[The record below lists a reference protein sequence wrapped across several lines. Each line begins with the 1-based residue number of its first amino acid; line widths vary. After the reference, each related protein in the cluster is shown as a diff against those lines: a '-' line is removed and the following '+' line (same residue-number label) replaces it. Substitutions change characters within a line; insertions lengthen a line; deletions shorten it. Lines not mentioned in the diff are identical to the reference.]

1 MTALE
6 PSSDPRAFAELP
18 AISARVLSVAIYRE
32 HPIAVG
38 SFLAVPSRDWVG
50 TSKASRVLHE
60 KSKGETFPLD
70 GTYQSRLGTISL
82 VVGVGFAYFMAARLG
97 LAVRANTGT
106 SIFWPAA
113 GISVG
118 ALIVWGPRA
127 RLPVS
132 AGVVLATAVS
142 NLMIGRST
150 WLAVAF
156 GIVNAGQALL
166 TTGLVERWFGR
177 VFKLGDVSQVLGFLV
192 ASTIGA
198 AVAAVGAAIVV
209 SLIQSATSPFIVW
222 RIWFASCLLGIVT
235 VTPLVVGIAEAVR
248 NLPPRREVVEGAVGV
263 MMLAALSAF
272 VVSLP
277 QGPWS
282 TALPVALV
290 FPVLLWIAVRCRPVF
305 AAAAAFVVAS
315 AVVWSITMGV
325 GHFGDA
331 SVPLADRIL
340 AAQTIVLA
348 GALLTLVLAALFADR
363 RRSEVVLE
371 QSKNRLQLAIDG
383 AELGAFSANLMTSQL
398 EYDARAA
405 RIHGYKVS
413 PTTIK
418 EARSVVHR
426 DDLVRIDVAM
436 AEAIRTGG
444 TWNAEYRVVH
454 PPNHTNP
461 EETRWVAVEGSIVR
475 DPQGNPVGLL
485 GVTRDITRRKQAD
498 AMLEESKARLAD
510 ALTAGEVMAFEWDA
524 IVGITQR
531 SDNAAHILG
540 LGGGMTATSR
550 NDFLRWVHPDDR
562 VRFRAH
568 IRNLHPGQPSYSLS
582 FRFVRPDRSQIWLE
596 ETAKGE
602 FDATGRLL
610 RIKGLTR
617 DITER
622 KLAEL
627 ALAERNTQLELT
639 SKTARV
645 GSYAIDFRT
654 GLVNLSPG
662 CASIL
667 GLPESTIEMPR
678 DNGRKLVHS
687 EDLVHFD
694 ASLEQ
699 AFLKKQHEFFA
710 QFRIIRADNGEVR
723 WIEARSM
730 IFYDQGGQPLRLIA
744 VIIDFTERKMAEQTL
759 TERTA
764 QLALAGRAARVGSY
778 AYDVKKGVMQISEG
792 YAAIHGLPAGTT
804 ETTLCEWRSRVHPDD
819 LRRVEVFRDQM
830 FANRQK
836 EYNIEYRIV
845 RSDGEMRWVE
855 RRSSVAYDGDGHPRR
870 VVGVSIDVTERKRA
884 EERQRILVAELDHRV
899 KNALATVSS
908 VISHTA
914 VGSRSVADFVASI
927 DGRIR
932 SMATTQDLLR
942 SGRWDGISLTE
953 LIRHELA
960 PYATRQNTKISGPE
974 LVLRPEA
981 GQTMAMVLHEL
992 TTNAAK
998 YGALSTKEGR
1008 VSIRWERRLNGH
1020 PLRLVLEW
1028 QEVGGPPVVD
1038 PDKASFG
1045 MSTIRDLIPYE
1056 FGGKVDLTFAPEGV
1070 RCRVELPADWLRT
1083 DESFQRP
1090 SHTRP

>member
-1 MTALE
+1 
-6 PSSDPRAFAELP
+6 
-18 AISARVLSVAIYRE
+18 
-32 HPIAVG
+32 
-38 SFLAVPSRDWVG
+38 
-50 TSKASRVLHE
+50 VLHE
-60 KSKGETFPLD
+60 KSRGETLPFD

-82 VVGVGFAYFMAARLG
+82 AVGVGFAYFMAARLG
-97 LAVRANTGT
+97 LALRANTGT

-132 AGVVLATAVS
+132 AGVVLATAAS

-166 TTGLVERWFGR
+166 TAGLIEHWFGR
-177 VFKLGDVSQVLGFLV
+177 IFKLGEVSQVLGFLV
-192 ASTIGA
+192 ASSIGA
-198 AVAAVGAAIVV
+198 AVAAVGAAIAV
-209 SLIQSATSPFIVW
+209 SLIQSTTSPFIVW

-248 NLPPRREVVEGAVGV
+248 NLPPLREVIEGAVSV
-263 MMLAALSAF
+263 AMLAALSAF

-282 TALPVALV
+282 TALPVGLV

-315 AVVWSITMGV
+315 AVVWSITFSV

-331 SVPLADRIL
+331 SIPLADRML
-340 AAQTIVLA
+340 AVQTIVLA

-363 RRSEVVLE
+363 RRSEVAL
-371 QSKNRLQLAIDG
+371 
-383 AELGAFSANLMTSQL
+383 
-398 EYDARAA
+398 
-405 RIHGYKVS
+405 
-413 PTTIK
+413 
-418 EARSVVHR
+418 
-426 DDLVRIDVAM
+426 
-436 AEAIRTGG
+436 
-444 TWNAEYRVVH
+444 
-454 PPNHTNP
+454 
-461 EETRWVAVEGSIVR
+461 
-475 DPQGNPVGLL
+475 
-485 GVTRDITRRKQAD
+485 KQ
-498 AMLEESKARLAD
+498 SKARLAD
-510 ALTAGEVMAFEWDA
+510 ALAAGEVMAFEWDA

-531 SDNAAHILG
+531 SDNATRILG
-540 LGGGMTATSR
+540 LVVGMIATPR

-562 VRFRAH
+562 GRFRAH
-568 IRNLHPGQPSYSLS
+568 IRNLHPGQPSYSLT

-627 ALAERNTQLELT
+627 ALAERNAQFELT

-662 CASIL
+662 CATIL
-667 GLPESTIEMPR
+667 GLPESTVEMPR

-699 AFLKKQHEFFA
+699 ALLKKQHEFTA
-710 QFRIIRADNGEVR
+710 QFRIIRANDGKVR

-730 IFYDQGGQPLRLIA
+730 IFYDQSGQPLRLIA
-744 VIIDFTERKMAEQTL
+744 VIIDFTERKMAEQVLAERELQLALAGRAALVGTYAYDTDSEIL
-759 TERTA
+759 QVSEGYAAIHGYPEGTTRMSRSQWLAGVDPDDVEWLERRRSEVFRERQTEYIVEFRIPCAGRGVRWIEARSFVSYDRDGHPQRMVGVNIDITDRKRAEDALAERNA

-778 AYDVKKGVMQISEG
+778 AYDVEKGLMQISEG

-836 EYNIEYRIV
+836 ESNIEYRIV
-845 RSDGEMRWVE
+845 RPDGEMRWVE
-855 RRSSVAYDGDGHPRR
+855 RRSSVSYDGDGRPTR

-884 EERQRILVAELDHRV
+884 EDRQRILVAELDHRV

-914 VGSRSVADFVASI
+914 VGSRSVADFVATI

-953 LIRHELA
+953 LIRYELA

-974 LVLRPEA
+974 VVLRPEA
-981 GQTMAMVLHEL
+981 GQAMAMVLHEL
-992 TTNAAK
+992 ATNAAK
-998 YGALSTKEGR
+998 YGALSTKQGS
-1008 VSIRWERRLNGH
+1008 VSIRWEQRLNGH

-1045 MSTIRDLIPYE
+1045 MSTIRDIIPYE
-1056 FGGKVDLTFAPEGV
+1056 FGGKVDLTFALEGV

>member
-1 MTALE
+1 
-6 PSSDPRAFAELP
+6 
-18 AISARVLSVAIYRE
+18 
-32 HPIAVG
+32 
-38 SFLAVPSRDWVG
+38 
-50 TSKASRVLHE
+50 VLHE
-60 KSKGETFPLD
+60 KSRGETLPFD

-82 VVGVGFAYFMAARLG
+82 AVGVGFAYFMAARLG
-97 LAVRANTGT
+97 LALRANTGT

-132 AGVVLATAVS
+132 AGVVLATAAS

-166 TTGLVERWFGR
+166 TAGLIEHWFGR
-177 VFKLGDVSQVLGFLV
+177 IFKLGEVSQVLGFLV
-192 ASTIGA
+192 ASSIGA
-198 AVAAVGAAIVV
+198 AVAAVGAAIAV
-209 SLIQSATSPFIVW
+209 SLIQSTTSPFIVW

-248 NLPPRREVVEGAVGV
+248 NLPPLREVIEGAVSV
-263 MMLAALSAF
+263 AMLAALSAF

-282 TALPVALV
+282 TALPVGLV

-315 AVVWSITMGV
+315 AVVWSITFSV

-331 SVPLADRIL
+331 SIPLADRML
-340 AAQTIVLA
+340 AVQTIVLA

-363 RRSEVVLE
+363 RRSEVAL
-371 QSKNRLQLAIDG
+371 
-383 AELGAFSANLMTSQL
+383 
-398 EYDARAA
+398 
-405 RIHGYKVS
+405 
-413 PTTIK
+413 
-418 EARSVVHR
+418 
-426 DDLVRIDVAM
+426 
-436 AEAIRTGG
+436 
-444 TWNAEYRVVH
+444 
-454 PPNHTNP
+454 
-461 EETRWVAVEGSIVR
+461 
-475 DPQGNPVGLL
+475 
-485 GVTRDITRRKQAD
+485 KQ
-498 AMLEESKARLAD
+498 SKARLAD
-510 ALTAGEVMAFEWDA
+510 ALAAGEVMAFEWDA

-531 SDNAAHILG
+531 SDNATRILG
-540 LGGGMTATSR
+540 LVVGMIATPR

-562 VRFRAH
+562 GRFRAH
-568 IRNLHPGQPSYSLS
+568 IRNLHPGQPSYSLT

-627 ALAERNTQLELT
+627 ALAERNAQFELT

-662 CASIL
+662 CATIL
-667 GLPESTIEMPR
+667 GLPESTVEMPR

-699 AFLKKQHEFFA
+699 AFLKKQHEFTA
-710 QFRIIRADNGEVR
+710 QFRIIRANDGKVR

-730 IFYDQGGQPLRLIA
+730 IFYDQSGQPLRLIA
-744 VIIDFTERKMAEQTL
+744 VIIDFTERKMAEQVLAERELQLALAGRAALVGTYAYDTDSEIL
-759 TERTA
+759 QVSEGYAAIHGYPEGTTRMSRSQWLAGVDPDDVEWLERRRSEVFRERQTEYIVEFRIPCAGRGVRWIEARSFVSYDRDGHPQRMVGVNIDITDRKRAEDALAERNA

-778 AYDVKKGVMQISEG
+778 AYDVEKGLMQISEG

-836 EYNIEYRIV
+836 ESNIEYRIV
-845 RSDGEMRWVE
+845 RPDGEMRWVE
-855 RRSSVAYDGDGHPRR
+855 RRSSVSYDGDGRPTR

-884 EERQRILVAELDHRV
+884 EDRQRILVAELDHRV

-914 VGSRSVADFVASI
+914 VGSRSVADFVATI

-953 LIRHELA
+953 LIRYELA

-974 LVLRPEA
+974 VVLRPEA
-981 GQTMAMVLHEL
+981 GQAMAMVLHEL
-992 TTNAAK
+992 ATNAAK
-998 YGALSTKEGR
+998 YGALSTKQGS
-1008 VSIRWERRLNGH
+1008 VSIRWEQRLNGH

-1045 MSTIRDLIPYE
+1045 MSTIRDIIPYE
-1056 FGGKVDLTFAPEGV
+1056 FGGKVDLTFALEGV

>member
-1 MTALE
+1 M
-6 PSSDPRAFAELP
+6 
-18 AISARVLSVAIYRE
+18 
-32 HPIAVG
+32 
-38 SFLAVPSRDWVG
+38 
-50 TSKASRVLHE
+50 LHE
-60 KSKGETFPLD
+60 KSRGETLPFD

-82 VVGVGFAYFMAARLG
+82 AVGVGFAYFMAARLG
-97 LAVRANTGT
+97 LALRANTGT

-132 AGVVLATAVS
+132 AGVVLATAAS

-166 TTGLVERWFGR
+166 TAGLIEHWFGR
-177 VFKLGDVSQVLGFLV
+177 IFKLGEVSQVLGFLV
-192 ASTIGA
+192 ASSIGA
-198 AVAAVGAAIVV
+198 AVAAVGAAIAV
-209 SLIQSATSPFIVW
+209 SLIQSTTSPFIVW

-248 NLPPRREVVEGAVGV
+248 NLPPLREVIEGAVSV
-263 MMLAALSAF
+263 AMLAALSAF

-282 TALPVALV
+282 TALPVGLV

-315 AVVWSITMGV
+315 AVVWSITFSV

-331 SVPLADRIL
+331 SIPLADRML
-340 AAQTIVLA
+340 AVQTIVLA

-363 RRSEVVLE
+363 RRSEVAL
-371 QSKNRLQLAIDG
+371 
-383 AELGAFSANLMTSQL
+383 
-398 EYDARAA
+398 
-405 RIHGYKVS
+405 
-413 PTTIK
+413 
-418 EARSVVHR
+418 
-426 DDLVRIDVAM
+426 
-436 AEAIRTGG
+436 
-444 TWNAEYRVVH
+444 
-454 PPNHTNP
+454 
-461 EETRWVAVEGSIVR
+461 
-475 DPQGNPVGLL
+475 
-485 GVTRDITRRKQAD
+485 KQ
-498 AMLEESKARLAD
+498 SKARLAD
-510 ALTAGEVMAFEWDA
+510 ALAAGEVMAFEWDA

-531 SDNAAHILG
+531 SDNATRILG
-540 LGGGMTATSR
+540 LVVGMIATPR

-562 VRFRAH
+562 GRFRAH
-568 IRNLHPGQPSYSLS
+568 IRNLHPGQPSYSLT

-627 ALAERNTQLELT
+627 ALAERNAQFELT

-662 CASIL
+662 CATIL
-667 GLPESTIEMPR
+667 GLPESTVEMPR

-699 AFLKKQHEFFA
+699 AFLKKQHEFTA
-710 QFRIIRADNGEVR
+710 QFRIIRANDGKVR

-730 IFYDQGGQPLRLIA
+730 IFYDQSGQPLRLIA
-744 VIIDFTERKMAEQTL
+744 VIIDFTERKMAEQVLAERELQLALAGRAALVGTYAYDTDSEIL
-759 TERTA
+759 QVSEGYAAIHGYPEGTTRMSRSQWLAGVDPDDVEWLERRRSEVFRERQTEYIVEFRIPCAGRGVRWIEARSFVSYDRDGHPQRMVGVNIDITDRKRAEDALAERNA

-778 AYDVKKGVMQISEG
+778 AYDVEKGLMQISEG

-836 EYNIEYRIV
+836 ESNIEYRIV
-845 RSDGEMRWVE
+845 RPDGEMRWVE
-855 RRSSVAYDGDGHPRR
+855 RRSSVSYDGDGRPTR

-884 EERQRILVAELDHRV
+884 EDRQRILVAELDHRV

-914 VGSRSVADFVASI
+914 VGSRSVADFVATI

-953 LIRHELA
+953 LIRYELA

-974 LVLRPEA
+974 VVLRPEA
-981 GQTMAMVLHEL
+981 GQAMAMVLHEL
-992 TTNAAK
+992 ATNAAK
-998 YGALSTKEGR
+998 YGALSTKQGS
-1008 VSIRWERRLNGH
+1008 VSIRWEQRLNGH

-1045 MSTIRDLIPYE
+1045 MSTIRDIIPYE
-1056 FGGKVDLTFAPEGV
+1056 FGGKVDLTFALEGV

>member
-1 MTALE
+1 
-6 PSSDPRAFAELP
+6 
-18 AISARVLSVAIYRE
+18 
-32 HPIAVG
+32 
-38 SFLAVPSRDWVG
+38 
-50 TSKASRVLHE
+50 VLHE
-60 KSKGETFPLD
+60 KSRGETLPFD

-82 VVGVGFAYFMAARLG
+82 AVGVGFAYFMAARLG
-97 LAVRANTGT
+97 LALRANTGT

-132 AGVVLATAVS
+132 AGVVLATAAS

-166 TTGLVERWFGR
+166 TAGLIEHWFGR
-177 VFKLGDVSQVLGFLV
+177 IFKLGEVSQVLGFLV
-192 ASTIGA
+192 ASSIGA
-198 AVAAVGAAIVV
+198 AVAAVGAAIAV
-209 SLIQSATSPFIVW
+209 SLIQSTTSPFIVW

-248 NLPPRREVVEGAVGV
+248 NLPPLREVIEGAVSV
-263 MMLAALSAF
+263 AMLAALSAF

-277 QGPWS
+277 QEPWS
-282 TALPVALV
+282 TALPVGLV

-315 AVVWSITMGV
+315 AVVWSITFSV

-331 SVPLADRIL
+331 SIPLADRML
-340 AAQTIVLA
+340 AVQTIVLA

-363 RRSEVVLE
+363 RRSEVAL
-371 QSKNRLQLAIDG
+371 
-383 AELGAFSANLMTSQL
+383 
-398 EYDARAA
+398 
-405 RIHGYKVS
+405 
-413 PTTIK
+413 
-418 EARSVVHR
+418 
-426 DDLVRIDVAM
+426 
-436 AEAIRTGG
+436 
-444 TWNAEYRVVH
+444 
-454 PPNHTNP
+454 
-461 EETRWVAVEGSIVR
+461 
-475 DPQGNPVGLL
+475 
-485 GVTRDITRRKQAD
+485 KQ
-498 AMLEESKARLAD
+498 SKARLAD
-510 ALTAGEVMAFEWDA
+510 ALAAGEVMAFEWDA

-531 SDNAAHILG
+531 SDNATRILG
-540 LGGGMTATSR
+540 LVVGMIATPR

-562 VRFRAH
+562 GRFRAH
-568 IRNLHPGQPSYSLS
+568 IRNLHPGQPSYSLT

-627 ALAERNTQLELT
+627 ALAERNAQFELT

-662 CASIL
+662 CATIL
-667 GLPESTIEMPR
+667 GLPESTVEMPR

-699 AFLKKQHEFFA
+699 AFLKKQHEFTA
-710 QFRIIRADNGEVR
+710 QFRIIRANDRKVR

-730 IFYDQGGQPLRLIA
+730 IFYDQSGQPLRLIA
-744 VIIDFTERKMAEQTL
+744 VIIDFTERKMAEQVLAERELQLALAGRAALVGTYAYDTDSEIL
-759 TERTA
+759 QVSEGYAAIHGYPEGTTRMSRSQWLAGVDPDDVEWLERRRSEVFRERQTEYIVEFRIPCAGRGVRWIEARSFVSYDRDGHPQRMVGVNIDITDRKRAEDALAERNA

-778 AYDVKKGVMQISEG
+778 AYDVEKGLMQISEG

-836 EYNIEYRIV
+836 ESNIEYRIV
-845 RSDGEMRWVE
+845 RPDGEMRWVE
-855 RRSSVAYDGDGHPRR
+855 RRSSVSYDGDGRPTR

-884 EERQRILVAELDHRV
+884 EDRQRILVAELDHRV

-914 VGSRSVADFVASI
+914 VGSRSVADFVATI

-953 LIRHELA
+953 LIRYELA

-974 LVLRPEA
+974 VVLRPEA
-981 GQTMAMVLHEL
+981 GQAMAMVLHEL
-992 TTNAAK
+992 ATNAAK
-998 YGALSTKEGR
+998 YGALSTKQGS
-1008 VSIRWERRLNGH
+1008 VSIRWEQRLNGH

-1028 QEVGGPPVVD
+1028 QEAGGPPVVD

-1045 MSTIRDLIPYE
+1045 MSTIRDIIPYE
-1056 FGGKVDLTFAPEGV
+1056 FGGKVDLTFALEGV